1 MKKKKTYPEAN
12 NAFDAELLKMYMTG
26 TTNPGHDLSRKFS
39 ADVVDLHLDQHT
51 LSQRGILPQNAILH
65 QINECEKAIDRAVA
79 ARKTEIR
86 LIHGLGSGKLK
97 NAVAGLLKKHPQV
110 KSFEQ
115 KFHPKYGNGST
126 LIFFK

>member
-1 MKKKKTYPEAN
+1 MKKKKSYPEAN
-12 NAFDAELLKMYMTG
+12 NAFDAELIKMYMTG
-26 TTNPGHDLSRKFS
+26 AINPGQHQERKYS
-39 ADVVDLHLDQHT
+39 ADTIDLHLDQHT
-51 LSQRGILPQNAILH
+51 LSQKGVLPQNALLY
-65 QINECEKAIDRAVA
+65 QINECEKAIDKAIA
-79 ARKTEIR
+79 AQKTEIR

-115 KFHPKYGNGST
+115 KFHPKHGDGST